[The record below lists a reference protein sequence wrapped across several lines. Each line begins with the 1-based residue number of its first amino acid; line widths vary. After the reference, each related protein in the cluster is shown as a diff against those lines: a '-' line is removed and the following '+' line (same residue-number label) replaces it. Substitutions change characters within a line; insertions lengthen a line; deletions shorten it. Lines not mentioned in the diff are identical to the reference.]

1 MSAPQ
6 LGELVRLVA
15 RSLVDEPE
23 QVQVREVVGDRG
35 TRVELT
41 VARGDIG
48 KIIGREGRTAQCIR
62 TLLQAASSK
71 ANRRV
76 HLDILD

>member
-1 MSAPQ
+1 VSGPQ

-15 RSLVDEPE
+15 RALVDEPD

-35 TRVELT
+35 TRVELA

-48 KIIGREGRTAQCIR
+48 KIIGREGRTAQGIR
-62 TLLQAASSK
+62 SLLQAAASK